1 MTRRNKNKKPSGK
14 PHQQSGDGVRGET
27 HGRHRG
33 GERPAALYGS
43 VGPSVGPYVGRD
55 RSTGRKEPDGVV
67 AVFFVTVA
75 DTIFRYAIFLPD
87 GVTATS
93 VTRRDQRFKSLP
105 DADVAPKPGSVI
117 TPAAV
122 IKQFARDASR
132 PRGSK

>member
-1 MTRRNKNKKPSGK
+1 MTRRKKNKKPSGE

-33 GERPAALYGS
+33 GQRPAALYGS
-43 VGPSVGPYVGRD
+43 VGPSVGPSIGRD

-67 AVFFVTVA
+67 A
-75 DTIFRYAIFLPD
+75 DTIFRYATFLPD
-87 GVTATS
+87 GVTVTS
-93 VTRRDQRFKSLP
+93 VTRREQRFKSLP

-122 IKQFARDASR
+122 IKQFACDASR